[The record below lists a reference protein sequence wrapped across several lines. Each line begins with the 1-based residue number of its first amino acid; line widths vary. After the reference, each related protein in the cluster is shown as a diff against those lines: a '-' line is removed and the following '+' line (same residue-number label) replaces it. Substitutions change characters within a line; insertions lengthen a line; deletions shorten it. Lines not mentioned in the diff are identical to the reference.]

1 MADCVKK
8 KGGEKEK
15 TKGEGGGGVSG
26 SESLADSIIEEK
38 YCTQRKYG
46 GVRKP

>member
-15 TKGEGGGGVSG
+15 TKGEGGGGVREWG
-26 SESLADSIIEEK
+26 E
-38 YCTQRKYG
+38 G
-46 GVRKP
+46 GW